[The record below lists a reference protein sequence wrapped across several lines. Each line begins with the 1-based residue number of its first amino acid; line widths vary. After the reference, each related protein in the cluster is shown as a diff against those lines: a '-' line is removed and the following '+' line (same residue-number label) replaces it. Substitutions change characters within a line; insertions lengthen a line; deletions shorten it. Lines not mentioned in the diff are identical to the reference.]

1 MDTKQLNDALSHLYV
16 DDEARV
22 VFWNDPDEEFGDF
35 VSGLPFLNF
44 GTTNVNVIKL
54 NETGCL
60 ETKIRL
66 EQKEP
71 ESKFLIYSP
80 TEEPDYDD
88 DWLLDVRLYSRSFRA
103 DRASIILDELGLA
116 NQHLR
121 EHLATRRKFFDNK
134 ERLHKLKQ
142 IVESPDHELDLDRK
156 MIAVVTKS
164 DQSELFTIVR
174 TLFHAWSEVDDA
186 EGISLADPPGIWAEV
201 VKYDLEDAFWAMV
214 KARFGYEEDVPSLR
228 NFLIRL
234 FVTDLEHCLHANLP
248 GAYDHLVLPP
258 VGRHNAIVC
267 LAQWR
272 DSASKGGSYDVVS
285 ELAALSLE
293 LEGQLVGLELDDL
306 IGLQTFQA
314 AEKIIL
320 RHLRDRVL
328 DTKDAPDATG
338 IREIALKRQDGH
350 WASLQVA
357 GDPSIPRQAFH
368 AAYNALVAAADYQA
382 LKQTHSAGFASE
394 SPSAL
399 YRLYA
404 DDLFRFDQLYRHF
417 CEAADEAEKQSWDL
431 LKSLRERIEA
441 DYSQGFLKD
450 LSLKWG
456 PFVDPGGA
464 TALLKHWKI
473 DGVKNQQHFFR
484 EHVQTRL
491 DEAENRKAFVIISD
505 ALRYEAAQ
513 ELSEELNGK
522 YRFEAELRTQLGVLP
537 SYTSLGM
544 ASLLPHEKLTYS
556 DKVDVLADGK
566 RTASIDQRTEIL
578 KRLEGAE
585 GMACKA
591 DELIAMK
598 KAEGRKF
605 VEGHRVIYIYHN
617 AIDVVGESAQEG
629 QTFAAVRKA
638 INELTALVSYV
649 VDSLNGNY
657 VVVTADHGFVF
668 TESAPEET
676 EKSPIKDKPPGTI
689 KAKQRYLFGRNLGNH
704 EAAWHGHTRDTAGAD
719 GDMEFWIPRGINRFH
734 FQGSKQFV
742 HGGAML
748 QEIVVPVI
756 RIRHRKSKGSRSA
769 TKTKQVPVQV
779 LGNNHKITTAKHR
792 FQLLQMDAVSDRV
805 KPITLKV
812 GVYEGDDPVTNI
824 ETVTFESES
833 SNMDDRKKWV
843 TLVLKDQTYDRK
855 TPYRLVLR
863 EAESGIEKAYADVI
877 IDRVFTDDF

>member
-1 MDTKQLNDALSHLYV
+1 MDTKKLNDALSRLFV
-16 DDEARV
+16 DEQARI
-22 VFWNDPDEEFGDF
+22 VFWHDPDQEFGDF
-35 VSGLPFLNF
+35 VGDLPFLNF
-44 GTTNVNVIKL
+44 GSVNVNVINL
-54 NETGCL
+54 EQHGCF

-80 TEEPDYDD
+80 TEEPDYED

-103 DRASIILDELGLA
+103 DRASIILDELGLE

-121 EHLATRRKFFDNK
+121 EHLTARRKFFDNK
-134 ERLHKLKQ
+134 ERLAKLKQ
-142 IVESPDHELDLDRK
+142 LVEAPDNELDLDRK
-156 MIAVVTKS
+156 MTAVITKS
-164 DQSELFTIVR
+164 DQSELFNIVR
-174 TLFHAWSEVDDA
+174 TLFHAWTDVDDA
-186 EGISLADPPGIWAEV
+186 EEVDLGKPPAIWAEV
-201 VKYDLEDAFWAMV
+201 EKYDLEEAFWTMV

-234 FVTDLEHCLHANLP
+234 FVTDMEHCLHAHLP
-248 GAYDHLVLPP
+248 GGFDHLVLPA
-258 VGRHNAIVC
+258 VGRQNAIVC

-272 DSASKGGSYDVVS
+272 DSSSKGSSYDIVS
-285 ELAALSLE
+285 GLAAGALE
-293 LEGQLVGLELDDL
+293 VEDQLIGLELDDL
-306 IGLQTFQA
+306 VGLNTFA
-314 AEKIIL
+314 IAEKMIL
-320 RHLRDRVL
+320 SRLQERVH
-328 DTKDAPDATG
+328 DTRDAPDVAG

-350 WASLQVA
+350 WASLNVKGSA
-357 GDPSIPRQAFH
+357 TIPREAFR
-368 AAYNALVAAADYQA
+368 AAYDALVAAGDYLT
-382 LKQTHSAGFASE
+382 LKQTHSDGFASE

-399 YRLYA
+399 YTWYTTDLY
-404 DDLFRFDQLYRHF
+404 RFDQLYRRF

-431 LKSLRERIEA
+431 LKNLRERIEA

-456 PFVDPGGA
+456 QFVDPSGP
-464 TALLKHWKI
+464 TALLKNWEI
-473 DGVKNQQHFFR
+473 EGVKNQQRFFQ
-484 EHVQTRL
+484 EHVQPRL
-491 DEAENRKAFVIISD
+491 EEAENRKAFVIISD

-513 ELSEELNGK
+513 ELTQELNGK
-522 YRFEAELRTQLGVLP
+522 YRYEAELLTQLGVLP

-544 ASLLPHEKLTYS
+544 ASLLPHEKLAYS
-556 DKVDVLADGK
+556 DKAEIRVDGK
-566 RTASIDQRTEIL
+566 RTGSTEERTKIL
-578 KRLEGAE
+578 NGVE

-598 KAEGRKF
+598 KADGRKF
-605 VEGHRVIYIYHN
+605 VEGHRVVYIYHN

-638 INELTALVSYV
+638 IRELTALVSYI

-676 EKSPIKDKPPGTI
+676 EKSPIKDKPQGTI
-689 KAKQRYLFGRNLGNH
+689 KAKQRYLFGRNLGDH
-704 EAAWHGHTRDTAGAD
+704 EAAWHGHTRDTAGAE

-756 RIRHRKSKGSRSA
+756 RIRHRKDKGSRAA
-769 TKTKQVPVQV
+769 TKTKHVPVQV
-779 LGNNHKITTAKHR
+779 LGSNHKITMAKHR
-792 FQLLQMDAVSDRV
+792 FQLLQMEAVTDRV
-805 KPITLKV
+805 KAVTLKV
-812 GVYEGDDPVTNI
+812 GVYEGDEPVTNI

-833 SNMDDRKKWV
+833 SNMDERKKWV
-843 TLVLKDQTYDRK
+843 TFVLKDQNYDRK
-855 TPYRLVLR
+855 KPYRLVLR
-863 EAESGIEKAYADVI
+863 EAESGIEKATTNI
-877 IDRVFTDDF
+877 TIDRAFTDDF